1 MTSPPPTTT
10 AGAHRTAVWD
20 ALERARLCAYPLPPH
35 GHHPNFTGAR
45 EAAKHLLKHPQ
56 VAPLH
61 TLIVG
66 PDRVLMPLRKLAL
79 QSGIT
84 LYVPNLKK
92 DGWYWK
98 LADAAGANLS
108 KMAAHGEPKLKPEGA
123 QAAVLACV
131 AADRTGGRVGKGFG
145 WGARGLHLDLP
156 EFTLAHGLM
165 LWGQL
170 PCPADSHAA
179 LIGTPGGVFDTAQ
192 SSAPGPHG
200 LH

>member
-1 MTSPPPTTT
+1 MTSPPPTT
-10 AGAHRTAVWD
+10 AGAHRTAVWE

-92 DGWYWK
+92 DGWYWRIT
-98 LADAAGANLS
+98 DVAGANLS

-131 AADRTGGRVGKGFG
+131 AADRRGGRVGKGFG

-156 EFTLAHGLM
+156 EWTLAHGLM
-165 LWGQL
+165 LREQL
-170 PCPADSHAA
+170 PCPADSHTA
-179 LIGTPGGVFDTAQ
+179 LIGTPGGVIDTAQ